1 MCSGAMIPY
10 ITVLEGED
18 YSNKTQLT
26 RLYYRWQDIVVL
38 VVSYLLNKHRGQIP
52 FVTLN
57 VSDIWARF
65 ALKLTLQGIDFR
77 LVTCLSSSSKVTWF
91 MFSKIVLEIT
101 QALLDIWCGII
112 FRNLRRFPREYDKRL
127 LLVTEIVYSFA
138 PLLYIYTRSLRHTW
152 R

>member
-57 VSDIWARF
+57 VSDI
-65 ALKLTLQGIDFR
+65 
-77 LVTCLSSSSKVTWF
+77 
-91 MFSKIVLEIT
+91 
-101 QALLDIWCGII
+101 
-112 FRNLRRFPREYDKRL
+112 
-127 LLVTEIVYSFA
+127 
-138 PLLYIYTRSLRHTW
+138 
-152 R
+152 